1 MAGARRNRASLPGRD
16 GRRAGYRS
24 GWRGEKQQARIYRGG
39 SRTLLLRA
47 DDRIAGGRER
57 IFFHAHCGQ
66 VCWGAGWI
74 EFAAG
79 GGGDVRRDFLCREPA
94 DSRDCGADCVGR
106 AEAEYFWNGDW
117 LWIEAGGGGVG
128 DWRGAGGGAFA
139 ISGDFAGE
147 FWGFGSAGLCFGVVA
162 FGDCGG
168 ARLLRAGAAGCA
180 RGSDGYVAVPVGRCV
195 SYTSFLSEFRFTT
208 GQSGAGASWRA
219 AYEDFFVRGCVGVFV
234 LWICG
239 VRAGRCWQ
247 RYGY

>member
-128 DWRGAGGGAFA
+128 VWGGAGGGVSRFLATLLVNTGA
-139 ISGDFAGE
+139 LDPLAYV
-147 FWGFGSAGLCFGVVA
+147 SASLLLVIVA
-162 FGDCGG
+162 ALGCYVP
-168 ARLLRAGAAGCA
+168 ARRAVRVDPMVTLR
-180 RGSDGYVAVPVGRCV
+180 Y
-195 SYTSFLSEFRFTT
+195 
-208 GQSGAGASWRA
+208 Q
-219 AYEDFFVRGCVGVFV
+219 
-234 LWICG
+234 
-239 VRAGRCWQ
+239 
-247 RYGY
+247 